1 MRHKLRAAA
10 GAGLGGKQGMRCNI
24 AVGIPTFGRAAVLRE
39 TLAELARQTRR
50 ADRVIVCGTKP
61 ADVEGAA
68 DVGPD
73 VRVLLANPGLTHQ
86 RNAVIDAASDADI
99 VVFFDD
105 DFVPHPD
112 YLDAVE
118 RHMCADRRIVVATGQ
133 VIADGINGPGLSMAE
148 AVASLARIGGEQDDI
163 RPAFAGYGC
172 NMAIRLGPMRRHGL
186 RFDERLPLYGWQEDV
201 DLSRRLAEFGSVVRI
216 GAARGIHLGVKL
228 GRGRGVRLGYA
239 QVANPLY
246 LVGKRRGYPLG
257 RAVGHIARNMAMNIV
272 RATWPEPYVDRR
284 GRLRG
289 NLVALQDLVA
299 GRMAPERILE
309 L

>member
-1 MRHKLRAAA
+1 MGCH
-10 GAGLGGKQGMRCNI
+10 I

-39 TLAELARQTRR
+39 TLRQIARQTRPPEG
-50 ADRVIVCGTKP
+50 VIVCGTKP

-68 DVGPD
+68 DTGAD
-73 VRVLLANPGLTHQ
+73 VRVLLAEPGLTRQ

-99 VVFFDD
+99 VVFLDD

-112 YLDAVE
+112 YLAAVE
-118 RHMCADRRIVVATGQ
+118 RHMRADPRIVVATGR
-133 VIADGINGPGLSMAE
+133 VIADGIKGPGLSIGE
-148 AVASLARIGGEQDDI
+148 AAAILARDGGTQDGI
-163 RPAFAGYGC
+163 TTAFAGYGC
-172 NMAIRLGPMRRHGL
+172 NMAIRLAPMRQHGL

-201 DLSRRLAEFGSVVRI
+201 DLSRRLAAFGSVVRI
-216 GAARGIHLGVKL
+216 EAARGVHLGIKL

-246 LVGKRRGYPLG
+246 LAAKRRGYPLG
-257 RAVGHIARNMAMNIV
+257 RAVGHIARNLAMNIA
-272 RATWPEPYVDRR
+272 RATWPEAYVDRR

-289 NLVALQDLVA
+289 NLVALGDLVR
-299 GRMAPERILE
+299 GRMVPERILE